1 MRTNADLNRIIDK
14 IAAPQP
20 ARFDA
25 SSLSRDEKTRSS
37 DAASPQPRRAE
48 TPNAVD
54 KKAAVSPFDGEN
66 ASRPFPPRLAVDSST
81 RSNSARGRRR
91 SSTPASAPRR
101 FADANGAEEKIGKT
115 VKIPANNVKKRG
127 AEDSDD
133 ENKRTQRR
141 RQIDPTTCER
151 DYSADE
157 IEFMK
162 ALDDYKRASGRM
174 FPTCSEILEVFKSL
188 GYVKIAR
195 SEAPERSSSRN
206 AKPRRAATPAF
217 LGDEENEPFD
227 FEDAPVPGVA

>member
-48 TPNAVD
+48 TSNAVD
-54 KKAAVSPFDGEN
+54 KKAAPFPFDAEKT
-66 ASRPFPPRLAVDSST
+66 SHPFPSRLAVDSST
-81 RSNSARGRRR
+81 RSDSARGRRR
-91 SSTPASAPRR
+91 SPAPASAPRR
-101 FADANGAEEKIGKT
+101 FVDENAATEKIGKT
-115 VKIPANNVKKRG
+115 VKIPANNVKKKG
-127 AEDSDD
+127 AEESDD
-133 ENKRTQRR
+133 ETKRTQRR

-195 SEAPERSSSRN
+195 SEALERSSSQD

-217 LGDEENEPFD
+217 LGDEENDPFD
-227 FEDAPVPGVA
+227 FKDAPVPGVA